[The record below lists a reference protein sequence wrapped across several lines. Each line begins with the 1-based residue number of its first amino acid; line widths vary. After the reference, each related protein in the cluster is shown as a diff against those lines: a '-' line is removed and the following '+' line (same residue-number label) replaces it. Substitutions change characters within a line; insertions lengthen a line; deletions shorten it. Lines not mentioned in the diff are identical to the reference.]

1 MEAQTIESTVPAVVT
16 TKTAEPA
23 KARSKAKTAE
33 LVADVNSPA
42 YELGQADANNEV
54 DAIEAFI
61 SVMTEAG
68 PSGYKQA
75 RLDYTAGRIAAGDDE
90 GYARTRFYR
99 QMKAAKLTVPGK
111 QGKRKEAKEP
121 EAVDTS
127 KAAWLACYDT
137 ADWTMARRIMARLTA
152 DAKA

>member
-1 MEAQTIESTVPAVVT
+1 MELQTITTSAAPET
-16 TKTAEPA
+16 TKPETV
-23 KARSKAKTAE
+23 KTGKVTKPGKAE
-33 LVADVNSPA
+33 LTADINSPA
-42 YELGQADANNEV
+42 FELGKADANGET

-68 PSGYKQA
+68 PAGYKQA

-99 QMKAAKLTVPGK
+99 QMKAAKLTAPGK
-111 QGKRKEAKEP
+111 QGKRKGPKEA

-127 KAAWLACYDT
+127 KAAWLACYDA
-137 ADWTMARRIMARLTA
+137 ADWTAARKIIARLTA